1 MSSTQVTRQ
10 RVMLVRSTG
19 FSQGMIDDIKL
30 AYPSADFVV
39 ADDNRDSIYGSLEG
53 LTGLVGCPR
62 PLVTPELIKL
72 ASPTIRWIH
81 SSGAGCEGFFFPE
94 LVESPITLTNGKII
108 QGPEVADHAFALLLS
123 LTRNLCFYQSG
134 RMPASLPRPIE
145 LWGKTAV
152 VIGGGGGI
160 GLLIAERAAAF
171 GMDVVAVD
179 SELVHMTSF
188 IKRQFHVGQ
197 LHEALPLGDVV
208 FMAAPATN
216 MSRGMIDSSALN
228 SMKKGAFFVN
238 VSRGATVVT
247 EHLVTALQ
255 DGWLAGA
262 GLDVTEPEPL
272 PENHALRTMA
282 NVVLSP
288 HVAGPSDQNR
298 QRSMELVKRNIG
310 HFVRGEALLNVVDK
324 QRQY

>member
-1 MSSTQVTRQ
+1 MSSKKVTRE

-19 FSQGMIDDIKL
+19 FSQVMVDDIKL

-39 ADDNRDSIYGSLEG
+39 ADDNRDSIYGSLQG

-62 PLVTPELIKL
+62 PLVTPELIDL
-72 ASPTIRWIH
+72 ASPTIRGIH
-81 SSGAGCEGFFFPE
+81 SSGAGCEVFFPE

-134 RMPASLPRPIE
+134 RMPTSLPRPIE

-160 GLLIAERAAAF
+160 GLLIAERASAF

-197 LHEALPLGDVV
+197 LREALPLGDVV
-208 FMAAPATN
+208 FMAAPTTN
-216 MSRGMIDSSALN
+216 LSRGMIDSSAFK
-228 SMKKGAFFVN
+228 SMKRGAFFVN

-255 DGWLAGA
+255 DGWLSGA

-272 PENHALRTMA
+272 PQNHVLRTMA

-310 HFVRGEALLNVVDK
+310 HFVRGEALLNKVDK
-324 QRQY
+324 KLQY